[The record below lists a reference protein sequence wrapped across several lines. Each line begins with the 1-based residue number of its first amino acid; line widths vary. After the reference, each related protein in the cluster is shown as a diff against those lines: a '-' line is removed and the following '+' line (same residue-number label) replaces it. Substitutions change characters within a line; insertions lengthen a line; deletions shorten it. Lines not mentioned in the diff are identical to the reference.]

1 MAGTALDTDR
11 VVTGSANGP
20 GIYLA
25 PEGSDPPTDADTALD
40 AAFYT
45 VGYLGEEGPQP
56 SFDPTFTDIPAWQSA
71 FPIKRVPGAA
81 TLTVAFT
88 MKEVAPESVATYF
101 GTAVPT
107 ETTGEFEIA
116 GASTPNPPVLSVVIS
131 AAEGTS
137 YARLWVARA
146 QLSAAGAMLFSRTD
160 AISMPVT
167 LSMLDNSGSAPF
179 RFFSKQAVA

>member
-1 MAGTALDTDR
+1 MAGTAVDADR
-11 VVTGSANGP
+11 VVTGSANGA
-20 GIYLA
+20 GIFLA
-25 PEGSDPPTDADTALD
+25 PEGSVAPTDADSALD

-45 VGYLGEEGPQP
+45 VGYLGEDGPQP
-56 SFDPTFTDIPAWQSA
+56 SFEPTFTDIPAWQSS

-88 MKEVAPESVATYF
+88 MKEVAPQSVATFF

-107 ETTGEFEIA
+107 ETAGEFTVA
-116 GASTPNPPVLSVVIS
+116 GASVPNPPVLSVVIQ
-131 AAEGTS
+131 AQDGTS
-137 YARLWVARA
+137 YARLYVARA
-146 QLSAAGAMLFSRTD
+146 QLSAAGAMTFTRTD

-179 RFFSKQAVA
+179 NFFSKQPE